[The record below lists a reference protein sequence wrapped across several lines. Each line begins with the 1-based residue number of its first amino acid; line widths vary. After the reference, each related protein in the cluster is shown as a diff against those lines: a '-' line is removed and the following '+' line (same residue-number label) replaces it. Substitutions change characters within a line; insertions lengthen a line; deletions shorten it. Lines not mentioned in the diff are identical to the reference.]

1 MYAENEPAMKRN
13 ETVNDL
19 PAELYKIEANGK
31 FQIIVN
37 THGINSSSSK
47 SKANKEDFVKL
58 LKLKLS
64 AKVMLTAN
72 IG

>member
-19 PAELYKIEANGK
+19 PVELYKIEANGK

-37 THGINSSSSK
+37 THCINSSSSK
-47 SKANKEDFVKL
+47 SKANKKDFVKL